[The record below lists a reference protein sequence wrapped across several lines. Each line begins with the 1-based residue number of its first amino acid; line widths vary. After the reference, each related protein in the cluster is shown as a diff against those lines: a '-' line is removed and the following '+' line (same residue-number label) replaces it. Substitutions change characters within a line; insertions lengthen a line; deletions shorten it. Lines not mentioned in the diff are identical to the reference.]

1 MSQAIVYPIVF
12 DNREPL
18 RNIRP
23 QIARLAPLLPQLV
36 FAFRRR
42 RGDVPE
48 VLKRAGR
55 HGERHIG
62 VLMSL
67 AIRGP
72 ATVSE
77 LAERID
83 MTTAHAS
90 LVVGELARAGLV
102 ERDHDQRDRR
112 LIVVSLSDAAKPAMA
127 EMRERNAAP
136 LHRFL
141 AELDDDEAERFIT
154 HLTRLIACIRD
165 DPGSRSPESAP
176 GAAEAEATTE
186 PSS

>member
-1 MSQAIVYPIVF
+1 ML

-18 RNIRP
+18 RNVRP
-23 QIARLAPLLPQLV
+23 HIARLAPLLPQLV

-42 RGDVPE
+42 RGEVPE
-48 VLKRAGR
+48 VLKKAGR

-77 LAERID
+77 LAERTE

-102 ERDHDQRDRR
+102 ERDHDERDRR
-112 LIVVSLSDAAKPAMA
+112 LIVVSLSESAKPAMA

-154 HLTRLIACIRD
+154 QLATLTAYIRD
-165 DPGSRSPESAP
+165 DPASPPPRPAP
-176 GAAEAEATTE
+176 GASDVDATT
-186 PSS
+186 SRSG

>member
-1 MSQAIVYPIVF
+1 MML
-12 DNREPL
+12 DNREVL
-18 RNIRP
+18 RNVGP
-23 QIARLAPLLPQLV
+23 HIARLAPLLPQLV

-42 RGDVPE
+42 RGEVPE
-48 VLKRAGR
+48 VLKKAGR

-62 VLMSL
+62 ALMSL

-77 LAERID
+77 LAERTD

-102 ERDHDQRDRR
+102 EREHDQRDRR
-112 LIVVSLSDAAKPAMA
+112 LIVVSLSETAKPAMA
-127 EMRERNAAP
+127 EMRERNTAP

-141 AELDDDEAERFIT
+141 AELDDDDAERFIT
-154 HLTRLIACIRD
+154 HLARLIAYIRD
-165 DPGSRSPESAP
+165 DLAPPSPGSAP
-176 GAAEAEATTE
+176 GAPEAHAATR
-186 PSS
+186 SST

>member
-1 MSQAIVYPIVF
+1 
-12 DNREPL
+12 L
-18 RNIRP
+18 RNVRP
-23 QIARLAPLLPQLV
+23 HIARLAPLLPQLL

-42 RGDVPE
+42 RGEVPE
-48 VLKRAGR
+48 VLKKAGR

-77 LAERID
+77 LAERTE

-102 ERDHDQRDRR
+102 DREHDERDRR
-112 LIVVSLSDAAKPAMA
+112 LIVVSLSEAAKPAMA
-127 EMRERNAAP
+127 EMHERNAAP

-154 HLTRLIACIRD
+154 HLARLIAYIRD
-165 DPGSRSPESAP
+165 DPAYPPPGPAP
-176 GAAEAEATTE
+176 GAPDVEATTTR
-186 PSS
+186 SR